1 MKNIIDEQKNSE
13 RLADL
18 TDKLLSG
25 VELRKEEQE
34 EIDALM
40 AIVETIQDNTKDS
53 TPSPQFAKNL
63 RKMVLNELPV
73 QKPELSERVQKVL
86 AKLLGEEDF
95 RKNFF
100 LSPEDTLFKAGF
112 QLTTA
117 EIAALIEMTSE
128 DQKEWFSDL
137 DERISKSGLPGAD
150 L

>member
-1 MKNIIDEQKNSE
+1 MNKMMDEQKIAE

-25 VELRKEEQE
+25 AELRKEEQE
-34 EIDALM
+34 EINALM
-40 AIVETIQDNTKDS
+40 AIVETIQDNVKDAE
-53 TPSPQFAKNL
+53 PSPQFAKNL
-63 RKMVLNELPV
+63 KKMMLNELPA

-112 QLTTA
+112 QLTPA

-128 DQKEWFSDL
+128 DQKDWFSDL
-137 DERISKSGLPGAD
+137 DERISKSGLPGSD